1 MSLDFLLTAIV
12 SLIVGMAIWNWWIY
26 GRHQV
31 RTRYPHD
38 WDTLRREV
46 YRRAGH
52 RCQNCGRDDQ
62 VLNAHHIVP
71 LSVGGTNALT
81 NLACLCRD
89 CHTLIHV
96 HMR

>member
-1 MSLDFLLTAIV
+1 MSSDLILTAIV

-31 RTRYPHD
+31 RTRYPPD

-46 YRRAGH
+46 YRRASH
-52 RCQNCGRDDQ
+52 TCQNCGRDDR

-71 LSVGGTNALT
+71 LSVGGTNELT

-89 CHTLIHV
+89 CHKLIHV